1 MVTLTGV
8 ISTYRV
14 EIFLGGVGTVV
25 VSAITTDA
33 SYQTDG
39 LACCTLYTFRVQAAT
54 SAGFGPVA
62 SGPALRTLADL
73 SSECIHSLIVLC

>member
-1 MVTLTGV
+1 M
-8 ISTYRV
+8 YRV

-25 VSAITTDA
+25 VSAITIDA